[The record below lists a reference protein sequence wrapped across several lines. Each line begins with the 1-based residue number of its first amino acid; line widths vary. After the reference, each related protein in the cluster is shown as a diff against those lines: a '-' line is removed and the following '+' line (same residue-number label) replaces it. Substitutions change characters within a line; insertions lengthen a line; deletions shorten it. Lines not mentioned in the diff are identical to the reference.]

1 MIPWSLP
8 PPLLLG
14 VEVSWKAL
22 RSGCRAWSASAGL
35 LSYNP
40 GVLFYPHVGPKHT
53 NNIQY
58 VMYQMHTVFLNN
70 NFLTQTWTIFWL
82 FWLSFMTIAC
92 LFLNYDLTL
101 LGFSSVLHCI
111 CLILF

>member
-1 MIPWSLP
+1 
-8 PPLLLG
+8 
-14 VEVSWKAL
+14 
-22 RSGCRAWSASAGL
+22 
-35 LSYNP
+35 
-40 GVLFYPHVGPKHT
+40 
-53 NNIQY
+53 
-58 VMYQMHTVFLNN
+58 MHTVFLYN